1 MFDRTE
7 VTNENNTISPLSPNY
22 LRLITDKKGFTYVI
36 QTECIVS
43 VEPSYYDP
51 KQEPDL
57 CHVKLTNGEKI
68 RIYLSPEDFFNVLKN
83 NQNK

>member
-1 MFDRTE
+1 MFNRID
-7 VTNENNTISPLSPNY
+7 VTNENNAISPLSPDN

-51 KQEPDL
+51 KKEPDL
-57 CHVKLTNGEKI
+57 CHVKVTNGEKI
-68 RIYLSPEDFFNVLKN
+68 RIYLSPGDLYNFLKD
-83 NQNK
+83 NKNI